1 MRHAILVLV
10 IAIAAVLLGSRA
22 CSTGGESG
30 SWTISMTEMR
40 FSPNRIDAKVG
51 QPLTIRLVN
60 QGAQRHDLAFQALH
74 MPSLSGVETALEP
87 GQSTT
92 ITLRFDEPGTH
103 TFICTI
109 PGHFAAGMS
118 GAVFVRE

>member
-1 MRHAILVLV
+1 MRHAVLVLV
-10 IAIAAVLLGSRA
+10 VATTLVPIAGCEPRGGGSD
-22 CSTGGESG
+22 SP
-30 SWTISMTEMR
+30 TIVMTEMR

-51 QPLTIRLVN
+51 QPLGIRLIN
-60 QGAQRHDLAFQALH
+60 QGSQRHDLAFQALH
-74 MPSLSGVETALEP
+74 MPGLSGVETALEP

-92 ITLRFDEPGTH
+92 IILRFDEPGTH

-118 GAVFVRE
+118 GAVFVSP